1 MNSVRLPTRHVKTAD
16 TIGKLT
22 VCVSTREIDQERS
35 DRRMKKIKIRFERDK
50 TLSDIEIVVRAS
62 EESSQVKEII
72 GSLSQ
77 NEYVKLT
84 LLDKKGN
91 SCVID
96 EKDIVFLTAEGK
108 KVSVTANSGVYFA
121 KQSLQNIEQ
130 IMSRDFLKISRFEIV
145 NLKMVSKYDF
155 TIGGTLRIEFKNGM
169 ETWASRRYI
178 PLIRERLLRE
188 EGYLC

>member
-1 MNSVRLPTRHVKTAD
+1 
-16 TIGKLT
+16 
-22 VCVSTREIDQERS
+22 
-35 DRRMKKIKIRFERDK
+35 MKKLSLRFERDE

-62 EESSQVKEII
+62 EETAQVKEII
-72 GSLSQ
+72 ESLTRRDDM
-77 NEYVKLT
+77 KLT
-84 LLDKKGN
+84 LLDKNGN
-91 SCVID
+91 FRVVD
-96 EKDIVFLTAEGK
+96 EKDIVFLSADGKQVIITAK
-108 KVSVTANSGVYFA
+108 SGVYRA

-130 IMSRDFLKISRFEIV
+130 IMSRDFLRVSRFELV

-178 PLIRERLLRE
+178 PQIKQRLSGK